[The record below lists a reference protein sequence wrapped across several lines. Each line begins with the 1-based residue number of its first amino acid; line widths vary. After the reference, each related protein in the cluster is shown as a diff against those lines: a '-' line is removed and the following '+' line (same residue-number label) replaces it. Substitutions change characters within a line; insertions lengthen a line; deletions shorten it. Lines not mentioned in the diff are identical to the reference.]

1 MSTTIVETDVRVTA
15 VHMEGLVR
23 ILSCVHIVELGID
36 HTTFTHSHSPT
47 IKIPCIFELYRHC

>member
-23 ILSCVHIVELGID
+23 DVTFCLFVRNTTLSNIY
-36 HTTFTHSHSPT
+36 S
-47 IKIPCIFELYRHC
+47 KQ